1 MSIRSAVVLCRDKVS
16 QSIGA
21 ATPKEKTAYSNEAEF
36 ALTIL
41 AEAMEDCECGATE
54 PECDWNGSDY
64 RDSATIEELDG
75 VSTDENP
82 EDETKEEKRERE
94 TARGFFG

>member
-1 MSIRSAVVLCRDKVS
+1 MSIRSAVILCRNKVT

-21 ATPKEKTAYSNEAEF
+21 STPKEKAAYSNEAEF
-36 ALTIL
+36 ALTVL
-41 AEAMEDCECGATE
+41 SEAMEAEGVGGGIGYWDGPTIEE
-54 PECDWNGSDY
+54 
-64 RDSATIEELDG
+64 IEELDG
-75 VSTDENP
+75 VSTDSNP

>member
-1 MSIRSAVVLCRDKVS
+1 MSIRSAVILCRDKVS

-21 ATPKEKTAYSNEAEF
+21 ATPKEKVAYSSEAEF

-41 AEAMEDCECGATE
+41 AEAMEAEGTWE
-54 PECDWNGSDY
+54 GIGYCDDTTVEG
-64 RDSATIEELDG
+64 IEELDG
-75 VSTDENP
+75 VSADSNP